1 MAIMWKTAMKKIE
14 RFEDVGEW
22 RETGTLTQGVRQV
35 TQRSGARPSGPLA
48 LLLGRSLS
56 VAPIVLLVLVG
67 LLGMPVQAQA
77 QTMPPARARRR
88 GRRGGERRDMMH
100 SLRTAHLPTA
110 PVGTASATPGG
121 KPVPFIS
128 ARRLFV
134 VACAL
139 VVACKNTGQV

>member
-56 VAPIVLLVLVG
+56 VAPVIHRVAGAFWGSKRPRDRKVLAVCG
-67 LLGMPVQAQA
+67 L
-77 QTMPPARARRR
+77 
-88 GRRGGERRDMMH
+88 
-100 SLRTAHLPTA
+100 
-110 PVGTASATPGG
+110 
-121 KPVPFIS
+121 
-128 ARRLFV
+128 
-134 VACAL
+134 
-139 VVACKNTGQV
+139 